1 MGTVV
6 RLEDYCKSFKS
17 AEVLKNINLTL
28 ESGKVIGLKGK
39 NGSGKTMLMRAISGL
54 ILPTSGKVYIND
66 KELGRHI
73 SFPPSIGILIEN
85 PSFISNYTGFK
96 NLKILASIQNRI
108 SDDEIR
114 DAIRKVGLDPDD
126 KRTFKKYSLG
136 MKQRLGIAAAIM
148 ERPDIVILDE
158 PINALDEAGA
168 GLIKGLLDE
177 LKANGSLIIIACH
190 DTEELNY
197 LSDEKYEL
205 YDGEITGHI
214 EHPDEKVS

>member
-158 PINALDEAGA
+158 PINALAEAGA

-197 LSDEKYEL
+197 LSDEIYEI

>member
-66 KELGRHI
+66 KELGRQI

-177 LKANGSLIIIACH
+177 LKANGSLIIIAFH

-197 LSDEKYEL
+197 LSDEIYEI

>member
-66 KELGRHI
+66 KELGRQI

-197 LSDEKYEL
+197 LSDEISEI